1 MPSLSWIFAFTFS
14 MESEGSTSRVMV
26 LPVRVFTKICIFEQ
40 VTSEIM
46 NVHELKQINIFISHS
61 FKLYSENK
69 TRDVKMTVYFLDFF
83 LVLAALLAMGS
94 AGTGFFR
101 TLAAF
106 TALALRFLAA
116 DSSAFFFCTAA

>member
-69 TRDVKMTVYFLDFF
+69 TRCLKVYFLDFF
-83 LVLAALLAMGS
+83 LVLAALVAMGS
-94 AGTGFFR
+94 TGAALPA

-106 TALALRFLAA
+106 AAFARRF
-116 DSSAFFFCTAA
+116 